1 MTALPSGC
9 KHKPREFVGLV
20 KSVKRKEKK
29 KSVSYS
35 FAVAYEDVII
45 IHARVVVYY
54 EIVLEQSD

>member
-1 MTALPSGC
+1 MDVNTNLENLLVLWKAL
-9 KHKPREFVGLV
+9 KV
-20 KSVKRKEKK
+20 KKK

-54 EIVLEQSD
+54 KIVLDQSD